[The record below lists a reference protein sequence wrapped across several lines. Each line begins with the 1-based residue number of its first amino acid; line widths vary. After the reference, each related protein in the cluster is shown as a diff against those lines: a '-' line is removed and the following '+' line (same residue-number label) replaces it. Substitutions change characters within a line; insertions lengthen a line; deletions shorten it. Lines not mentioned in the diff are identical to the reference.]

1 MGARDAWDAR
11 MDGLGSDREG
21 GLGETA
27 QPARATRLG
36 LRAALA
42 ALALALLLA
51 LPLGGCS
58 ERIASSPYIS
68 GSSSGTGAPAARATE
83 GSPEAE
89 RLAAQAAEG
98 PSFTEDELASARAD
112 PGYEEYAPL
121 DELGRCGTATA
132 VVGPET
138 MPEEG
143 EERESIGMVKPSG
156 WQTARYDD
164 LVEGRYLYNRCHL
177 IGWQLT
183 AENANEE
190 NLVTGTRWMNAEEM
204 LPVEDAVADY
214 VRGTGNHVL
223 YRATPAFA
231 ADELV
236 CRGVLLEAV
245 SLEDGGD
252 AISIASWCPN
262 VQPGIEIDYATGDS
276 AVAADEGAR
285 AQGAEPA
292 GETGGGAAGGA
303 EASEATERAYVLNE
317 NTRRFH
323 DPSCPSAEDI
333 APRNRRDVTADRDEL
348 IARGYRP
355 CGRCRP

>member
-1 MGARDAWDAR
+1 M
-11 MDGLGSDREG
+11 
-21 GLGETA
+21 
-27 QPARATRLG
+27 
-36 LRAALA
+36 
-42 ALALALLLA
+42 
-51 LPLGGCS
+51 
-58 ERIASSPYIS
+58 
-68 GSSSGTGAPAARATE
+68 
-83 GSPEAE
+83 
-89 RLAAQAAEG
+89 
-98 PSFTEDELASARAD
+98 
-112 PGYEEYAPL
+112 
-121 DELGRCGTATA
+121 
-132 VVGPET
+132 
-138 MPEEG
+138 
-143 EERESIGMVKPSG
+143 
-156 WQTARYDD
+156 
-164 LVEGRYLYNRCHL
+164 
-177 IGWQLT
+177 
-183 AENANEE
+183 
-190 NLVTGTRWMNAEEM
+190 
-204 LPVEDAVADY
+204 
-214 VRGTGNHVL
+214 
-223 YRATPAFA
+223 
-231 ADELV
+231 
-236 CRGVLLEAV
+236 LLEAV

>member
-1 MGARDAWDAR
+1 M
-11 MDGLGSDREG
+11 
-21 GLGETA
+21 
-27 QPARATRLG
+27 PAK
-36 LRAALA
+36 
-42 ALALALLLA
+42 
-51 LPLGGCS
+51 
-58 ERIASSPYIS
+58 
-68 GSSSGTGAPAARATE
+68 
-83 GSPEAE
+83 
-89 RLAAQAAEG
+89 
-98 PSFTEDELASARAD
+98 
-112 PGYEEYAPL
+112 
-121 DELGRCGTATA
+121 
-132 VVGPET
+132 
-138 MPEEG
+138 G
-143 EERESIGMVKPSG
+143 EERGSIGMVKPSG

-164 LVEGRYLYNRCHL
+164 LVEGRYLFNRCHL

-183 AENANEE
+183 AENANEG

-214 VRGTGNHVL
+214 VRDTGNHVL
-223 YRATPAFA
+223 YRATPAFT

-245 SLEDGGD
+245 SLEDGGG

-285 AQGAEPA
+285 AQGTEPA

-303 EASEATERAYVLNE
+303 EASEAIERAYVLNE

-323 DPSCPSAEDI
+323 DPSCSSAEDI
-333 APRNRRDVTADRDEL
+333 APRNRRDVTAARDEL
-348 IARGYRP
+348 IAQGYRP